1 MFVAIGIVMVFA
13 GVIGGYL
20 MEHGNLHVLFQ
31 PAELVII
38 FGAATGSFL
47 IMAPPRVIRV
57 VLRNLSTIFKAGVL
71 DKKGYLDL
79 LVLLSL
85 FFRRIRKKGLLAVEA
100 DVNNPDESD
109 LFKAFPDL
117 LARRNV
123 VEFICANFKVI
134 ITTNMAHHELEA
146 LLELD
151 IESSHE
157 ESLLPSFLI
166 GKIADGLPGLG
177 IVAAVLGVV
186 LTMGKISEPPEIL
199 GHSIGA
205 ALVGTFLGVLACY
218 CFVGPMGTN
227 LELKAREEGTILTV
241 IKTAL
246 VSSAS
251 GAVPQMAVEFARRA
265 IPGENR
271 PTFAELEEA
280 IKQSKGKEG

>member
-1 MFVAIGIVMVFA
+1 MFVVIGIVMVFA

-20 MEHGNLHVLFQ
+20 MEHGNLNVLFQ

-38 FGAATGSFL
+38 FGAAAGSFL
-47 IMAPPRVIRV
+47 IMSPPRVIRV
-57 VLRNLSTIFKAGVL
+57 VLRNLSTIFKAGIL

-85 FFRRIRKKGLLAVEA
+85 FFRRIRKEGLLAVEG

-109 LFKAFPDL
+109 LFKAFPNL

-123 VEFICANFKVI
+123 IEFICANFKVI

-157 ESLLPSFLI
+157 EASLPSMLI

-186 LTMGKISEPPEIL
+186 LTMGKISEPPEVL
-199 GHSIGA
+199 GHHIGA

-218 CFVGPMGTN
+218 GFVGPMGTN

-280 IKQSKGKEG
+280 IKQSKGTEG

>member
-218 CFVGPMGTN
+218 GFVGPMGTN